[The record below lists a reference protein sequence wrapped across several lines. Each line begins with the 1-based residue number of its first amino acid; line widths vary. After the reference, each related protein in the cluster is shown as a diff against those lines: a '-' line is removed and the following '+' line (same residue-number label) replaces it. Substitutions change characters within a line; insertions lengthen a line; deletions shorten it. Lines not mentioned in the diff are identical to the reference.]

1 MSSILDID
9 FTNYHKVQSTR
20 LSLTSRDAM
29 RGQIEQ
35 DLQVYLQAGG
45 QVRTIEAG
53 VSGKPEKI
61 TKAIK
66 LARKMKP

>member
-1 MSSILDID
+1 MSILDID
-9 FTNYHKVQSTR
+9 FNNYHKVQSTR
-20 LSLTSRDAM
+20 LSLTSRD
-29 RGQIEQ
+29 EQ
-35 DLQVYLQAGG
+35 RATLEQELQAYLQAGG

>member
-1 MSSILDID
+1 MLNID
-9 FTNYHKVQSTR
+9 FTNYHKVQASRMTV
-20 LSLTSRDAM
+20 TSRSAL
-29 RGQIEQ
+29 RAQIEQ
-35 DLQVYLQAGG
+35 DMQVYLQAGG

>member
-9 FTNYHKVQSTR
+9 FTNYHKVQATR
-20 LSLTSRDAM
+20 LTVTSRN
-29 RGQIEQ
+29 EQ
-35 DLQVYLQAGG
+35 RAQLEQELQEYLQAGG
-45 QVRTIEAG
+45 QVRTIETG
-53 VSGKPEKI
+53 VSGKPEQI

>member
-1 MSSILDID
+1 MSILDID

-20 LSLTSRDAM
+20 LSLTSRDKQRANL
-29 RGQIEQ
+29 EH
-35 DLQVYLQAGG
+35 DLQEYLAKGG
-45 QVRTIEAG
+45 AITTIG
-53 VSGKPEKI
+53 TGISGQQERI

>member
-1 MSSILDID
+1 MSILDID

-20 LSLTSRDAM
+20 LSITSRN
-29 RGQIEQ
+29 EQ
-35 DLQVYLQAGG
+35 RAKLEQELQAYLQAGG

-61 TKAIK
+61 TNAIK

>member
-1 MSSILDID
+1 MSIFGID
-9 FTNYHKVQSTR
+9 FTDYHKVQASRMT
-20 LSLTSRDAM
+20 LTSRSGLRAKL
-29 RGQIEQ
+29 EQ

-66 LARKMKP
+66 LARKKP

>member
-9 FTNYHKVQSTR
+9 FTNYHKVQASRMTV
-20 LSLTSRDAM
+20 TSRSGLRANL
-29 RGQIEQ
+29 EH
-35 DLQVYLQAGG
+35 DLQEYLAKGG
-45 QVRTIEAG
+45 AITTIG
-53 VSGKPEKI
+53 TGISGQQERI

>member
-1 MSSILDID
+1 MSILDID
-9 FTNYHKVQSTR
+9 FANYHKVQGTR
-20 LSLTSRDAM
+20 LTLTSRDKQ
-29 RGQIEQ
+29 RTELEH